1 MRIRRHSPL
10 ATRILRWCAYSC
22 LLAGAIVLLLCV
34 YLWADAHVYQA
45 LQRRRLNDP
54 ALSEPVRE
62 RCQPL
67 EVGTGSP
74 IGRLEIPRIS
84 LSVVVLEGDDART
97 LRLGAGRVPGTAR
110 PGEGS
115 NMAIAAH
122 RDTFF
127 RALRDIRQ
135 GDIIRFT
142 SKSGAFVYQVDST
155 EIVTPGH
162 VEVLD
167 ATPKPT
173 LTLITCYPFF
183 YFGSAPERLV
193 VRARLI
199 SSEPRSGANGCSRE
213 IQENHSMDP
222 LRNFEIAGRVG

>member
-1 MRIRRHSPL
+1 MRIRRHNPL

-22 LLAGAIVLLLCV
+22 LLAGAIVLVLCV

-45 LQRRRLNDP
+45 LQSRRLNEP
-54 ALSEPVRE
+54 ALAEPLRE
-62 RCQPL
+62 RCQPSD
-67 EVGTGSP
+67 VGTGSP
-74 IGRLEIPRIS
+74 IGRLEIPQIS

-127 RALRDIRQ
+127 RALRNIRQ
-135 GDIIRFT
+135 GDVIRFT
-142 SKSGAFVYQVDST
+142 SKSEAFVYQVDSS
-155 EIVTPGH
+155 EIVTPSH

-167 ATPKPT
+167 ATAQPT

-213 IQENHSMDP
+213 IQENQSMDP